1 MRGDDECAQRKW
13 QREDRVRK
21 TNQPQKTTQRFGRHA
36 GRFDLSRFQLQASS
50 KISIQQ
56 LLQALARSGQD
67 RRAVREKHPLSFA
80 GEKFSQ

>member
-21 TNQPQKTTQRFGRHA
+21 TNQPQETTERPAWHA
-36 GRFDLSRFQLQASS
+36 GRFSLSRVQLQASS
-50 KISIQQ
+50 RIIIHQ
-56 LLQALARSGQD
+56 LLQSSAGRGQD
-67 RRAVREKHPLSFA
+67 RRAVREKYPLGFV